1 MAEENPGFTSLVE
14 GYQAIRAQQ
23 RRFAEATEQPRRRP
37 DLDHI
42 AVLERLLAVLDRTL
56 DSALANRDV
65 LDTELQ
71 LNTRVPV
78 WLALAEHAQERH
90 PAYAYACRVAA
101 GWEHAIADQLGGQV
115 SVPGAEVTPRGPG
128 TDDVVTDA
136 VRHGPPR
143 QRPTLAEQI
152 ILDRCAARGPGWG
165 GGIPRPGQ
173 RGL

>member
-1 MAEENPGFTSLVE
+1 MAEEDPGFTSLVE

-23 RRFAEATEQPRRRP
+23 RRFAEATEPPRHRS

-101 GWEHAIADQLGGQV
+101 GWEHAIADQLGGHV
-115 SVPGAEVTPRGPG
+115 SFPGGEVTPRGPAA
-128 TDDVVTDA
+128 DA
-136 VRHGPPR
+136 AATTAPAAGRLEPPR

-152 ILDRCAARGPGWG
+152 ILEHCAARGPGWG
-165 GGIPRPGQ
+165 GGLPRPGQ
-173 RGL
+173 